1 MNGRL
6 PAEWPFTRRE
16 LIVLLLGFLLT
27 LPLVTARIYAS
38 DEIQYFAWL
47 RSLAFDRD
55 VDFENEYQR
64 FYDAGLGGGELFR
77 ETFLVR
83 QNEAGRRE
91 NYGPIGSAI
100 LWAPFYAVGHV
111 VALATGAPADGYS
124 QPYISAVAYGSAVY
138 GTLAVMLSAA
148 IARRLV
154 GRGIAA
160 SLVVCFGTPLVFYI
174 YIAPPMSHAN
184 SAFAVALFLW
194 VWLRV
199 RETWSVGGVALL
211 GAVGGLMAMVRDQD
225 LFFVAGPALD
235 FLGFLRWARTA
246 RSPQAASAK
255 RLPVGT
261 PIAAALAF
269 VAAYTPQLLASSA
282 LHGHLGPSQVV
293 ARKMTWTS
301 PHGLQVLFSPAHGFF
316 AWTPLALVAIA
327 GLVLLALG
335 RTPTQRPSS
344 GEAGTVSRDEAAWLG
359 LLALILV
366 ALQAYVSGA
375 VESWTVAGSFGQRR
389 FVSLTPILTVGV
401 AALLACVSTARGRF
415 MVSLLLALCV
425 WWNIGLMVQFG
436 THTMDRQRLTLKQN
450 AWTTFAVLP
459 REAPV
464 LVWRYLTDR
473 SSFYNNPRR

>member
-6 PAEWPFTRRE
+6 PAGWPFTRRE

-27 LPLVTARIYAS
+27 LPFVTARIYAS

-55 VDFENEYQR
+55 VDFENEYRR
-64 FYDAGLGGGELFR
+64 FYDSGLGGGELFR

-100 LWAPFYAVGHV
+100 LWAPFYAVGHA

-138 GTLAVMLSAA
+138 GTLAVVLSAA

-174 YIAPPMSHAN
+174 YVAPPMSHAN

-235 FLGFLRWARTA
+235 YLGSLRRA
-246 RSPQAASAK
+246 RSRQAAPASR
-255 RLPVGT
+255 RLPVVA

-269 VAAYTPQLLASSA
+269 VAAYSPQLLASSA

-301 PHGLQVLFSPAHGFF
+301 PHGLEVLFSPAHGFF

-335 RTPTQRPSS
+335 RTPARRPSS
-344 GEAGTVSRDEAAWLG
+344 GATGTVSRDEAAWLG

-366 ALQAYVSGA
+366 ALQAYISGA

-401 AALLACVSTARGRF
+401 AALLAWVSTARGRF
-415 MVSLLLALCV
+415 LVSFLLALGV

-436 THTMDRQRLTLKQN
+436 THTMDRQRLTLSHN
-450 AWTTFAVLP
+450 ARTTFAVLP

>member
-1 MNGRL
+1 
-6 PAEWPFTRRE
+6 
-16 LIVLLLGFLLT
+16 VVT
-27 LPLVTARIYAS
+27 L
-38 DEIQYFAWL
+38 
-47 RSLAFDRD
+47 
-55 VDFENEYQR
+55 
-64 FYDAGLGGGELFR
+64 
-77 ETFLVR
+77 
-83 QNEAGRRE
+83 
-91 NYGPIGSAI
+91 
-100 LWAPFYAVGHV
+100 
-111 VALATGAPADGYS
+111 
-124 QPYISAVAYGSAVY
+124 
-138 GTLAVMLSAA
+138 
-148 IARRLV
+148 
-154 GRGIAA
+154 
-160 SLVVCFGTPLVFYI
+160 
-174 YIAPPMSHAN
+174 
-184 SAFAVALFLW
+184 
-194 VWLRV
+194 
-199 RETWSVGGVALL
+199 
-211 GAVGGLMAMVRDQD
+211 
-225 LFFVAGPALD
+225 
-235 FLGFLRWARTA
+235 
-246 RSPQAASAK
+246 
-255 RLPVGT
+255 
-261 PIAAALAF
+261 IAAALGF
-269 VAAYTPQLLASSA
+269 VAAYAPQFLASSA

-335 RTPTQRPSS
+335 RTPVQPASGAPS
-344 GEAGTVSRDEAAWLG
+344 TVSRDDAAWLG

-401 AALLACVSTARGRF
+401 AALLAWVSTARGRF
-415 MVSLLLALCV
+415 MVSFLLALCV